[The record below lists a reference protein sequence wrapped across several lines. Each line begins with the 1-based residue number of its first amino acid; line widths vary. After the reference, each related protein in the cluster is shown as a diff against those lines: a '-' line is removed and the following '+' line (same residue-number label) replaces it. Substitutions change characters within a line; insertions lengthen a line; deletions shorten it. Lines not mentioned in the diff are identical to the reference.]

1 MERGQPFIR
10 LKLDVKEPIELSEFV
25 SAFTSLAAEYDRYSK
40 SSPDMEDRATLYVR
54 DVRDGCIVAEIV
66 QWGAALVG
74 TLAGA
79 NVIADFVKNYGHRI
93 GLYKKPGG
101 RAPHA
106 SRAELTDFSQQVAA
120 IASNPNS
127 SLSVAAIEIVNGK
140 EVVRQAFKFDTTE
153 AREIQQRVEE
163 HRREMDHFSRSDRE
177 RVLMIFIRSDIR
189 DAELGK
195 RSGELVEIA
204 EISEKPRP
212 LIYASGLAEQQI
224 KSEITTDDSVYK
236 KGFVVDVN
244 VEIRGGRVV
253 AYAVTNLHSVI
264 DLPDD

>member
-1 MERGQPFIR
+1 
-10 LKLDVKEPIELSEFV
+10 
-25 SAFTSLAAEYDRYSK
+25 
-40 SSPDMEDRATLYVR
+40 
-54 DVRDGCIVAEIV
+54 
-66 QWGAALVG
+66 
-74 TLAGA
+74 
-79 NVIADFVKNYGHRI
+79 
-93 GLYKKPGG
+93 
-101 RAPHA
+101 
-106 SRAELTDFSQQVAA
+106 
-120 IASNPNS
+120 
-127 SLSVAAIEIVNGK
+127 
-140 EVVRQAFKFDTTE
+140 
-153 AREIQQRVEE
+153 
-163 HRREMDHFSRSDRE
+163 
-177 RVLMIFIRSDIR
+177 MIFIRSDIR

-212 LIYASGLAEQQI
+212 LIYSSGLAEQQI